1 MAGKKKASPKPSD
14 GPRRRSF
21 KESKELES
29 LERELPQ
36 MEQRKTELAQA
47 IASGTGDLTSLS
59 QELATLLET
68 LNNSEERWLELSE
81 LAP

>member
-1 MAGKKKASPKPSD
+1 
-14 GPRRRSF
+14 
-21 KESKELES
+21 
-29 LERELPQ
+29 